1 MESYQNA
8 NFPVFDGYNHAQYQM
23 QDPNGFA
30 EILKTIIETNNM
42 PYLTFMKRN

>member
-1 MESYQNA
+1 MKSYQNA

-30 EILKTIIETNNM
+30 EKLKTIIEINNM
-42 PYLTFMKRN
+42 PDLLFMKGN